1 MKKGVLFSL
10 ILILIAIILFSIL
23 ILQRETISFERE
35 QLSLK
40 QQLKDMDYAYN
51 SIERSLHILAD
62 VTTKRAIVS
71 SLSYI
76 VENQTFFE
84 SGKTEDNLKELI
96 LNGTLNGTEIPFM
109 KNNTLEKT
117 INDLEIFYIAE
128 PRKYN
133 VNINLD
139 SDKISITPDDA
150 FHILFNAT
158 AEVNISK
165 DYVASLSRNLEI
177 SERISIDGFED
188 VLYLI
193 NITKGRSSRA
203 IKKSKYIEELP
214 WDNTTYVNTTFT
226 NHVENGEYINS
237 TSGPSF
243 FDRLEGK
250 TTCSYCTGRNV
261 GLETFVDKN
270 HLLWLGLD
278 IDKNATNIAYKYIHG
293 ISGESRGFNETSTG
307 SPSFKY
313 FKIDNPSYSNYFE

>member
-10 ILILIAIILFSIL
+10 ILILIAVIIFSIL
-23 ILQRETISFERE
+23 MLQRETVSFERE

-71 SLSYI
+71 SLNHI
-76 VENQTFFE
+76 VENESFFGD
-84 SGKTEDNLKELI
+84 GKTEDNLKELI
-96 LNGTLNGTEIPFM
+96 LNGTLNGTEVPFM
-109 KNNTLEKT
+109 KNNTLEKA
-117 INDLEIFYIAE
+117 INNLEIFYAGE

-133 VNINLD
+133 VSISLEP
-139 SDKISITPDDA
+139 DKIYITLNDS
-150 FHILFNAT
+150 FHILFNT
-158 AEVNISK
+158 TTEVNISK
-165 DYVASLSRNLEI
+165 EGVATLSRKLKI
-177 SERISIDGFED
+177 LERISIDNFED
-188 VLYLI
+188 PLYLI
-193 NITKGRSSRA
+193 NVTEGRDSRA

-214 WDNTTYVNTTFT
+214 WDNSTFI

-243 FDRLEGK
+243 FDRMEGK
-250 TTCSYCTGRNV
+250 TTCSYCTGKSV

-270 HLLWLGLD
+270 NLLGLGLD
-278 IDKNATNIAYKYIHG
+278 IDKNATNIAYKYIKG
-293 ISGESRGFNETSTG
+293 IQGESRGFNETSTG

-313 FKIDNPSYSNYFE
+313 FKIDNSSYNNYFE